1 MTEPLSRPPKKN
13 PVARTQQPTLPP
25 AARSRRALGLT
36 AAAAVGE
43 FRLQVCQACQAV
55 QYPPREV
62 CHQCLSENLNW
73 EAVDPKGKLVAETV
87 LHHSNDLYFRERL
100 PWRIGTVQMNAGPSV
115 VAHLHGDC
123 HEGDTVRLALKLDRS
138 GQAVLVALPLKP
150 TPHME
155 DDKLLRETSCD
166 PKFRRVLVTDG
177 KSPVGIAMAQALLE
191 AGATR
196 VFVGD
201 PQTWKRSAAF
211 DALCL
216 DDRISPQALDITST
230 DSVEQVSRSIGGKV
244 DILINTADYE
254 REGGVLFNR
263 DLSKARDTLDINC
276 LGLVRL
282 AQHFGPGMAGRG
294 ADGVNSAVAWVN
306 LLSIY
311 SQKNLPSRGIWSA
324 SQAAALSLSE
334 CLRAEFRPSGVRVLN
349 VFSGPIDHEWEQLT
363 PPPRVAPAA
372 IARTVVNALRA
383 GLEEAYVGD
392 VAQEFLERLQ
402 ENPKGLERE
411 LGN

>member
-25 AARSRRALGLT
+25 AARSRKALGLT

-62 CHQCLSENLNW
+62 CHQCLSEKLNW
-73 EAVDPKGKLVAETV
+73 EAVDPRGKLIAETV

-123 HEGDTVRLALKLDRS
+123 REGDTVRLALKLDRS
-138 GQAVLVALPLKP
+138 GQAVLVALPPKP
-150 TPHME
+150 TAHME

-216 DDRISPQALDITST
+216 DDRISPQALDLTDT

-276 LGLVRL
+276 LGLIRL

-294 ADGVNSAVAWVN
+294 ADGVNNAVAWVN